1 MTIVLFSPWTM
12 DLDRVY
18 LSISCYPFSATNM
31 TIWWWQKAVDQP
43 ALIHVLLGT
52 SALHRAR
59 LVMGC
64 NASSPLAQK
73 LTRESLRFRYK
84 TVELLRQTIKN
95 PPEASLES
103 MILVV
108 ASLICVEVSINST
121 LDLPFIFCSF
131 LFFDLVFTL
140 CERA

>member
-1 MTIVLFSPWTM
+1 MTIVLFSSSTM

-59 LVMGC
+59 LIMGC
-64 NASSPLAQK
+64 DASSLLAQA
-73 LTRESLRFRYK
+73 LTRESLRFRHK
-84 TVELLRQTIKN
+84 TVELLRRTIRSPSK
-95 PPEASLES
+95 ASLES

-108 ASLICVEVSINST
+108 ASLICVEVSINFT
-121 LDLPFIFCSF
+121 LDLLFNFFSF
-131 LFFDLVFTL
+131 FFDLVFTL